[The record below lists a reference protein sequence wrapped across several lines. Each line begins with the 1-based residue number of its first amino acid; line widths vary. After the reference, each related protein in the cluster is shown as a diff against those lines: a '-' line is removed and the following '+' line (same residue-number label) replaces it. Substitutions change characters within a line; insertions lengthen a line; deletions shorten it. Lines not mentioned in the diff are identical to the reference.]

1 MVISILIT
9 IIGLISI
16 TTLPISQYPS
26 IAPPTVSVTANYTGA
41 DAQTVEQTVTTPI
54 ESQING
60 TPGMIYMSSNS
71 TSNGQAQITV
81 TFEVG
86 TDIDIATLDVQNRVG
101 MAEPSLPE
109 AVRRLGVTTRKANT
123 DILMMVSLVSPN
135 GTRDN
140 KFLANYANLY
150 VKDALMRVKGVGDV
164 TAFGQPFAMRVWL
177 DANKLANLNMT
188 PADISNAINEQNI
201 RVPGGSVGGKP
212 QESSTV
218 FEYPVIT
225 DSDLSEVE
233 DFEDIVVKTNSDGS
247 IVLLKDV
254 ARVELGQFNYG
265 TMTRVNGMIS
275 TGMMINQT
283 PGGNAVETAD
293 GIYTA
298 LDKLKSAFPEDVDYV
313 IGYETVVN
321 ASISSVIHTLL
332 EALVLVTLVVFF
344 FLQSWRATLIPVL
357 AIPVSI
363 IGTFAFFTL
372 FGFSINNLTMLAFVL
387 AIGIVVDDAIVVV
400 EAVQHYIDHQKLNAK
415 EATRRAMKDI
425 TAPVIAIGLILA
437 AVFVP
442 VGFIPGMV
450 GKLYQQFAI
459 TIAVSVLLSAFIALS
474 LTPALCSLL
483 LKPTAIKQD
492 SKGLNR
498 LFYKFNIWFEKVT
511 TNYSKGVRKAIKA
524 SPLVLIVL
532 LCIFVGTGWMFQ
544 TKSTGFIPTEDSGMF
559 IAGVTLPEGASS
571 ARTDAILENLDNE
584 IREEFPEIKYVTT
597 ISGINILNRSFKSN
611 GATLF
616 VSLHPW
622 SERKRTSSD
631 IVQAIMAK
639 YRGYSKATILAVTPP
654 AIPGLGST
662 GGFSL
667 LVQDLQTIDIKE
679 FEATVGKFV
688 AAVNQRPEIGMAYTL
703 FNSNT
708 PNYKLEVNR
717 EQAKRMG
724 VPVSSIY
731 STISSYLGSSY
742 INDFTKYG
750 RNFRVVTQADTEY
763 RMGIEDINKLY
774 VNNVQGNPVP
784 LNTLVNYNLVTMPS
798 IINHYNIFRSIEV
811 SGSAAPG
818 YSSGDAIRALEE
830 VAAETLPAGFDYQFS
845 GLSLQ
850 EKQSGSKT
858 IQIFALC
865 ILFVFLLLA
874 SLYESWSVP
883 FSILLSVP
891 LGVFGAILALTLLPM
906 LDNNIYAQ
914 IGLVAII
921 GLAAKNAILIVEFA
935 KERVDIGMNLLEA
948 TLEAV
953 KLRLRPIIMTSL
965 AFILGIIPL
974 MLSTGA
980 GAVSRQTIG
989 WTVFGGMAAAT
1000 FLAIFFVPVL
1010 FYVITRLSYGKK
1022 KLAELEA
1029 SFDEEKKNELS
1040 AH

>member
-1 MVISILIT
+1 
-9 IIGLISI
+9 
-16 TTLPISQYPS
+16 
-26 IAPPTVSVTANYTGA
+26 
-41 DAQTVEQTVTTPI
+41 
-54 ESQING
+54 
-60 TPGMIYMSSNS
+60 
-71 TSNGQAQITV
+71 
-81 TFEVG
+81 
-86 TDIDIATLDVQNRVG
+86 
-101 MAEPSLPE
+101 
-109 AVRRLGVTTRKANT
+109 
-123 DILMMVSLVSPN
+123 
-135 GTRDN
+135 
-140 KFLANYANLY
+140 
-150 VKDALMRVKGVGDV
+150 
-164 TAFGQPFAMRVWL
+164 
-177 DANKLANLNMT
+177 
-188 PADISNAINEQNI
+188 
-201 RVPGGSVGGKP
+201 
-212 QESSTV
+212 
-218 FEYPVIT
+218 
-225 DSDLSEVE
+225 
-233 DFEDIVVKTNSDGS
+233 
-247 IVLLKDV
+247 
-254 ARVELGQFNYG
+254 
-265 TMTRVNGMIS
+265 
-275 TGMMINQT
+275 
-283 PGGNAVETAD
+283 
-293 GIYTA
+293 
-298 LDKLKSAFPEDVDYV
+298 
-313 IGYETVVN
+313 
-321 ASISSVIHTLL
+321 
-332 EALVLVTLVVFF
+332 
-344 FLQSWRATLIPVL
+344 
-357 AIPVSI
+357 
-363 IGTFAFFTL
+363 
-372 FGFSINNLTMLAFVL
+372 
-387 AIGIVVDDAIVVV
+387 
-400 EAVQHYIDHQKLNAK
+400 
-415 EATRRAMKDI
+415 
-425 TAPVIAIGLILA
+425 
-437 AVFVP
+437 
-442 VGFIPGMV
+442 
-450 GKLYQQFAI
+450 
-459 TIAVSVLLSAFIALS
+459 
-474 LTPALCSLL
+474 
-483 LKPTAIKQD
+483 
-492 SKGLNR
+492 
-498 LFYKFNIWFEKVT
+498 
-511 TNYSKGVRKAIKA
+511 
-524 SPLVLIVL
+524 
-532 LCIFVGTGWMFQ
+532 
-544 TKSTGFIPTEDSGMF
+544 
-559 IAGVTLPEGASS
+559 
-571 ARTDAILENLDNE
+571 
-584 IREEFPEIKYVTT
+584 
-597 ISGINILNRSFKSN
+597 
-611 GATLF
+611 
-616 VSLHPW
+616 
-622 SERKRTSSD
+622 
-631 IVQAIMAK
+631 
-639 YRGYSKATILAVTPP
+639 
-654 AIPGLGST
+654 
-662 GGFSL
+662 
-667 LVQDLQTIDIKE
+667 
-679 FEATVGKFV
+679 VGKFV

>member
-1 MVISILIT
+1 
-9 IIGLISI
+9 
-16 TTLPISQYPS
+16 
-26 IAPPTVSVTANYTGA
+26 
-41 DAQTVEQTVTTPI
+41 
-54 ESQING
+54 
-60 TPGMIYMSSNS
+60 
-71 TSNGQAQITV
+71 
-81 TFEVG
+81 
-86 TDIDIATLDVQNRVG
+86 
-101 MAEPSLPE
+101 
-109 AVRRLGVTTRKANT
+109 
-123 DILMMVSLVSPN
+123 
-135 GTRDN
+135 
-140 KFLANYANLY
+140 
-150 VKDALMRVKGVGDV
+150 
-164 TAFGQPFAMRVWL
+164 
-177 DANKLANLNMT
+177 
-188 PADISNAINEQNI
+188 
-201 RVPGGSVGGKP
+201 
-212 QESSTV
+212 
-218 FEYPVIT
+218 
-225 DSDLSEVE
+225 
-233 DFEDIVVKTNSDGS
+233 
-247 IVLLKDV
+247 
-254 ARVELGQFNYG
+254 
-265 TMTRVNGMIS
+265 
-275 TGMMINQT
+275 
-283 PGGNAVETAD
+283 
-293 GIYTA
+293 
-298 LDKLKSAFPEDVDYV
+298 
-313 IGYETVVN
+313 
-321 ASISSVIHTLL
+321 
-332 EALVLVTLVVFF
+332 
-344 FLQSWRATLIPVL
+344 
-357 AIPVSI
+357 
-363 IGTFAFFTL
+363 
-372 FGFSINNLTMLAFVL
+372 MLAFVL